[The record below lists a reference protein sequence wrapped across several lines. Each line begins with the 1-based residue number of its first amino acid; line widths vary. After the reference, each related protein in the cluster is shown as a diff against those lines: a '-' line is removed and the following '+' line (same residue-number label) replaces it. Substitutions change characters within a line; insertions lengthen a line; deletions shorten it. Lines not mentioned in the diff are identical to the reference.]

1 MVERIAEAPS
11 FQRQDSAIMLTVS
24 KERSWNR
31 FVWQEGERENVVVLA
46 QRTSIQQYQEIE
58 QNGSN
63 EVAGEVVTRSTFD
76 IIVDYPLSSGVIT
89 RDPAS
94 GKSASVEGKPAE
106 RIP

>member
-1 MVERIAEAPS
+1 M
-11 FQRQDSAIMLTVS
+11 
-24 KERSWNR
+24 
-31 FVWQEGERENVVVLA
+31 
-46 QRTSIQQYQEIE
+46 E

-63 EVAGEVVTRSTFD
+63 EAAGEVVTRSTFD